1 MSDDAPKITLPV
13 SPETY
18 AVLGRLAAERSRVS
32 GKRPS
37 IVGLIR
43 EAVET
48 HFAIPCPPAT
58 IHQRALRH
66 RP

>member
-1 MSDDAPKITLPV
+1 MSDDVPKITMPV

-18 AVLGRLAAERSRVS
+18 AFLGRLAAERSRVS

-37 IVGLIR
+37 IVALVR
-43 EAVET
+43 EAVEA

-58 IHQRALRH
+58 THQRALRH